1 MRVNTRKWIR
11 YFVDYAGLAA
21 FLITLVITRSA
32 VTSSWA
38 IVVGSIAAL
47 AVGLF
52 LEKRLA
58 PMPMVTAAL
67 GLFFGGLTLIFDD
80 ERFIKVKP
88 TILYTAFGAFLLTG
102 LLRDKNPLKLLMGQ
116 AFHLSDVV
124 VRTLTLRYALLFFGL
139 AILNEIVWRT
149 QSTMTWGF
157 FKFPGVAILIF
168 IFAMSQTPLMTKH
181 MLDVDPPAPKD

>member
-181 MLDVDPPAPKD
+181 MPDVDPPAPKD